1 MDLLQE
7 IYKDDPWKM
16 LVCCIL
22 LNLTHRRQVDKVRV
36 KLFDRYPTPIH
47 MAFSDEEELSTML
60 TPLGFYNK
68 RAITLKRMSLEYLR
82 GFNDVGDLYGVG
94 KYAEDSWEIF
104 QNENYKIEPEDK
116 VLKKYLDNRGSRAVF

>member
-1 MDLLQE
+1 
-7 IYKDDPWKM
+7 M

-22 LNLTHRRQVDKVRV
+22 LNLTHRRQVDKIRDE
-36 KLFDRYPTPIH
+36 LFNRYPTPVH
-47 MAFSDEEELSTML
+47 MAFSNEEELSTML

-82 GFNDVGDLYGVG
+82 GFKDVGDLYGVG

-104 QNENYKIEPEDK
+104 QNENYKIDPEDK
-116 VLKKYLDNRGSRAVF
+116 VLKKYLNSRSTSAVF